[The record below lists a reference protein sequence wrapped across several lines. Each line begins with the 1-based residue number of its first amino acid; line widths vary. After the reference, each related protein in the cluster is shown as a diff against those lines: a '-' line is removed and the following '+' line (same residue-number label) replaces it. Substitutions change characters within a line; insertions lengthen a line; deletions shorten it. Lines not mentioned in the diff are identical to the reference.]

1 MTLTEKVAY
10 LKGLVEGLGIDET
23 TSQGKVTKA
32 VVDIL
37 NDMALSIAD
46 LDECATELYEEV
58 EALDEDLGN
67 LEDDFYEEFEE
78 DEYDDEEEDED
89 DDCDCDCCCDEIY
102 EVECPNCHEE
112 ICIDGEILDMG
123 SIDCP
128 NCGEHLT
135 FEIEEED
142 CDCDC
147 GCCDHDC
154 DCGCCHEH

>member
-32 VVDIL
+32 MVDIL

-46 LDECATELYEEV
+46 LDDSTSELFEEV
-58 EALDEDLGN
+58 EAIDEDLGN
-67 LEDDFYEEFEE
+67 LEDDFY
-78 DEYDDEEEDED
+78 DDDDD
-89 DDCDCDCCCDEIY
+89 DDCCCDCDCDCDDCDCKCKCHCDCDCDDCDDCDCCCDEEIY

-123 SIDCP
+123 SIECP
-128 NCGEHLT
+128 NCGENLT
-135 FEIEEED
+135 FEIDED
-142 CDCDC
+142 DD
-147 GCCDHDC
+147 D
-154 DCGCCHEH
+154 

>member
-23 TSQGKVTKA
+23 TNQGKVTKA
-32 VVDIL
+32 VVEIL

-46 LDECATELYEEV
+46 LEDSTSELYEEV

-67 LEDDFYEEFEE
+67 LEDDFYDDEEYE
-78 DEYDDEEEDED
+78 DEEEDDED
-89 DDCDCDCCCDEIY
+89 DCDCCCDEIY

-123 SIDCP
+123 SIECP
-128 NCGEHLT
+128 NCGENLT
-135 FEIEEED
+135 FEIEED
-142 CDCDC
+142 DCDC
-147 GCCDHDC
+147 GC
-154 DCGCCHEH
+154 GCCEDHCEHEH

>member
-135 FEIEEED
+135 FEIEED
-142 CDCDC
+142 CDCD
-147 GCCDHDC
+147 CCDHDC

>member
-32 VVDIL
+32 IVDIL
-37 NDMALSIAD
+37 DDMAVSILD
-46 LDECATELYEEV
+46 LEDSTSELYEEV

-67 LEDDFYEEFEE
+67 LEDDFY
-78 DEYDDEEEDED
+78 DDEDED
-89 DDCDCDCCCDEIY
+89 DDDCCDCDCCCGDDDDEDFECDEIY

-123 SIDCP
+123 SIECP
-128 NCGEHLT
+128 NCGENLT
-135 FEIEEED
+135 FEIEEE
-142 CDCDC
+142 CDC
-147 GCCDHDC
+147 GCCD
-154 DCGCCHEH
+154 CCCEDHCEHEH

>member
-32 VVDIL
+32 MVDIL
-37 NDMALSIAD
+37 DEMALSIAD
-46 LDECATELYEEV
+46 LEDSTSELYEEV
-58 EALDEDLGN
+58 EALDEDLGY
-67 LEDDFYEEFEE
+67 LEEDFYEE
-78 DEYDDEEEDED
+78 EYDDDED
-89 DDCDCDCCCDEIY
+89 DEEDDDDCDCDCDCCCDEIY

-112 ICIDGEILDMG
+112 ICIDGEILDRG

-128 NCGEHLT
+128 NCGENLT
-135 FEIEEED
+135 FEIDEED

-147 GCCDHDC
+147 GCGCGCCDHDH
-154 DCGCCHEH
+154 HEH

>member
-32 VVDIL
+32 MVDIL

-46 LDECATELYEEV
+46 LDDSTSELFEEV
-58 EALDEDLGN
+58 EAIDEDLGN
-67 LEDDFYEEFEE
+67 LEDDFY
-78 DEYDDEEEDED
+78 DDED
-89 DDCDCDCCCDEIY
+89 DDDCCCDCDCDCDCCCDDDDCECCCDEEIY

-123 SIDCP
+123 SIECP
-128 NCGEHLT
+128 NCGENLT
-135 FEIEEED
+135 FEIEEDDD

-147 GCCDHDC
+147 GCCE
-154 DCGCCHEH
+154 HEH

>member
-1 MTLTEKVAY
+1 MKLSEKVAY

-32 VVDIL
+32 IVDIL
-37 NDMALSIAD
+37 DDMAVSILD
-46 LDECATELYEEV
+46 LEDSTSELYEEV

-67 LEDDFYEEFEE
+67 LEDDFY
-78 DEYDDEEEDED
+78 DDEDEDED
-89 DDCDCDCCCDEIY
+89 DDCCCEDDDEDFECDEIY

-123 SIDCP
+123 SIECP
-128 NCGEHLT
+128 NCGENLT
-135 FEIEEED
+135 FEIEEECD

-147 GCCDHDC
+147 GC
-154 DCGCCHEH
+154 GCCEGHCEH

>member
-32 VVDIL
+32 IVDIL
-37 NDMALSIAD
+37 DDMAVSILD
-46 LDECATELYEEV
+46 LEDSTSELYEEV

-67 LEDDFYEEFEE
+67 LEDDFY
-78 DEYDDEEEDED
+78 DDEDED
-89 DDCDCDCCCDEIY
+89 DDDCCDCDCCGDDDDEDFECDEIY

-123 SIDCP
+123 SIECP
-128 NCGEHLT
+128 NCGENLT
-135 FEIEEED
+135 FEIEEE
-142 CDCDC
+142 CDC
-147 GCCDHDC
+147 GCCD
-154 DCGCCHEH
+154 CCCEDHCEHEH

>member
-147 GCCDHDC
+147 CDHDC